1 MYAAQGSGHNWHVG
15 WRSLTACT
23 CFSGQ
28 PLPIHWL
35 QTFNMLLMVCYW
47 SAGLHYYQSGQGELL
62 LCLYLRR
69 LLNLLL
75 HAASAGPAG
84 HAASNS
90 TGLGYPGGISSCC
103 WTEAHA
109 TLLKSLVDTCSQV
122 VSMQLDQVIVALKV
136 AAQQPALSK
145 GTAFGQMLMALV
157 KQYAAVLTAQQIS
170 GLQAAASATNTFLTR
185 SLVNKLQQ
193 LAQQQ

>member
-1 MYAAQGSGHNWHVG
+1 MQLKDLVTIGMLAGAASRLAPVSEVNHCRCIGPPDVQHASDG
-15 WRSLTACT
+15 
-23 CFSGQ
+23 
-28 PLPIHWL
+28 
-35 QTFNMLLMVCYW
+35 LLL